1 MGGDLSAPEEF
12 EDLRLEIKRLEEE
25 RNAAIRLAN
34 ARSELVAQVSHDM
47 RTPLNGILGMTQ
59 LMLEGDVTDE
69 QREFLSIVSSSGESL
84 LTLVNDLLDHS
95 KLEAGKLKIDAIAFD
110 LPHTI
115 QDVVASLDF
124 TAEER
129 GLSLDYEIADTAPTQ
144 VVGDPGRV
152 RRALVNLVGN
162 AIKFTPTGSVTVGV
176 TVDSESEGSVR
187 FLFRVTDT
195 GIGLSRERAEAI
207 FEPFEQAT
215 DSTASEFGGTG
226 LGLSISRK
234 LVELM
239 GGEMWVE
246 SAEGEGST
254 FLFTIRL
261 GLVEDTDIAQ
271 QPPADRS
278 QVRAVV
284 LTDTARQSLADALVG
299 TQFTTVRVKDADHA
313 SQALAEIRSDDHIHL
328 IIVDFRDHG
337 LQAAAA
343 VLPLAEGSRLMILT
357 PSGQRGDAARCRDL
371 GINAYLT
378 GSLNAVE
385 LSAAIDAVISGTP
398 GLITRHWL
406 QERHI
411 S

>member
-1 MGGDLSAPEEF
+1 
-12 EDLRLEIKRLEEE
+12 
-25 RNAAIRLAN
+25 
-34 ARSELVAQVSHDM
+34 M

-59 LMLEGDVTDE
+59 LVLEGDVTDE

-124 TAEER
+124 TAEEK

-152 RRALVNLVGN
+152 RRVLVNLVGN

-195 GIGLSRERAEAI
+195 GIGLSQERAEAI

-246 SAEGEGST
+246 SVEGEGST

-284 LTDTARQSLADALVG
+284 LTDTDRQSLADALVG
-299 TQFTTVRVKDADHA
+299 TQFKMVRVKDADHA
-313 SQALAEIRSDDHIHL
+313 SQALAEIRSDDHVHL

-357 PSGQRGDAARCRDL
+357 PSGQRGDAARCREL

-378 GSLNAVE
+378 GSLNAAE
-385 LSAAIDAVISGTP
+385 LSAAIDAVISGAP

>member
-1 MGGDLSAPEEF
+1 MSAPEEF

-25 RNAAIRLAN
+25 RNAAIRLAE

-59 LMLEGDVTDE
+59 LMLEGDITVE
-69 QREFLSIVSSSGESL
+69 QREFLNIVSSSGDSL
-84 LTLVNDLLDHS
+84 LTLINDLLDHS
-95 KLEAGKLKIDAIAFD
+95 KLDAGKLTIDAIAFD
-110 LPHTI
+110 LTHTI
-115 QDVVASLDF
+115 EDVVTSLDF
-124 TAEER
+124 TAVER
-129 GLSLDYEIADTAPTQ
+129 GLSLTREIASTAPAL

-152 RRALVNLVGN
+152 RRVLVNLVGN
-162 AIKFTPTGSVTVGV
+162 AIKFTHTGGITVRVGV
-176 TVDSESEGSVR
+176 DSTSEGFTRILFSVA
-187 FLFRVTDT
+187 DT
-195 GIGLSRERAEAI
+195 GIGLSPERAEAI
-207 FEPFEQAT
+207 FEPFEQAA
-215 DSTASEFGGTG
+215 DSTASEYGGTG

-246 SAEGEGST
+246 SVEGEGST
-254 FLFTIRL
+254 FFFTIRL
-261 GLVEDTDIAQ
+261 GVVDDEAVDKPA
-271 QPPADRS
+271 PADRS
-278 QVRAVV
+278 QVCAVV
-284 LTDTARQSLADALVG
+284 LTDTDRRSLADALLGARVK
-299 TQFTTVRVKDADHA
+299 TVRVKDADHA
-313 SQALAEIRSDDHIHL
+313 SQALAKIRSDEPVHL

-357 PSGQRGDAARCRDL
+357 PSGQRGDAARCREL
-371 GINAYLT
+371 GIDAYLT
-378 GSLNAVE
+378 GSLNAAE

-398 GLITRHWL
+398 ELITRHWL